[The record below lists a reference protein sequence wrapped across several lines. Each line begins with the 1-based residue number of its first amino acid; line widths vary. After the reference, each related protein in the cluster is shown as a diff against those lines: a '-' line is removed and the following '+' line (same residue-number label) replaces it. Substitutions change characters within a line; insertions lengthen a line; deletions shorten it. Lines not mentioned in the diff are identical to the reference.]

1 MLSTTIIDTP
11 SWHQALKQLLHVMLR
26 SFNLN
31 LRRLTLDAVVSFFI
45 CSSQSRKS
53 SKASLRQNRNKY
65 NKIQIKTYLQNTV
78 GRNFFCS
85 VWKSFSLS
93 SLGSTFAVTLVENLG
108 HSKYYHCGC
117 RCLRLKYRQS
127 LFHCYNHFLSPLMFG
142 YGNVG
147 WAIKVDCRWIDSRY
161 IDYRHIAKY
170 WFVDMSTVYL
180 SQDCHHQKFQNP
192 IHRQHH
198 CYFTFTLLNMTE
210 PLAIN
215 SIVVFR

>member
-1 MLSTTIIDTP
+1 MLLSP
-11 SWHQALKQLLHVMLR
+11 SSSVPAR
-26 SFNLN
+26 AGS
-31 LRRLTLDAVVSFFI
+31 LRRPLWDKIGIVFADW
-45 CSSQSRKS
+45 
-53 SKASLRQNRNKY
+53 KY
-65 NKIQIKTYLQNTV
+65 NKIQFKTYLQKTV
-78 GRNFFCS
+78 GRNCFCS

-180 SQDCHHQKFQNP
+180 SQDSHQ
-192 IHRQHH
+192 
-198 CYFTFTLLNMTE
+198 
-210 PLAIN
+210 
-215 SIVVFR
+215 